1 MDAERSHAQGTT
13 APSSDA
19 ARASAASQWEEADRI
34 AEDLYGPVPT
44 DAHEHQWVTSSLC
57 VRCILCDAMVPTVPT
72 GGQVVT
78 LPGPGGW

>member
-1 MDAERSHAQGTT
+1 MDADEAPGRGTNERSPDDQG
-13 APSSDA
+13 
-19 ARASAASQWEEADRI
+19 ASASSRWEEADRI

-57 VRCILCDAMVPTVPT
+57 VRCIVCDAMAPTVPT
-72 GGQVVT
+72 GGQTVT